1 MNFIGCIRKFMDI
14 VIDNINYTMIG
25 DIINVITFESN
36 KVGYI
41 TIKNYS
47 SIFTIHLTVV
57 FN

>member
-25 DIINVITFESN
+25 DIINVITFDSN

-47 SIFTIHLTVV
+47 SIFTIH
-57 FN
+57 